1 MKNKKL
7 NETNNIKLILSN
19 KKLLIRKI
27 VKKRKKIDYHSLSRA
42 KAKEPWL
49 GWPQQ
54 AHDQG
59 WKPSGWRGWSLVWN
73 MFNSSCEIESMELN
87 I

>member
-27 VKKRKKIDYHSLSRA
+27 VKKGRKKIDYHSLSRA
-42 KAKEPWL
+42 KAKEP
-49 GWPQQ
+49 
-54 AHDQG
+54 
-59 WKPSGWRGWSLVWN
+59 
-73 MFNSSCEIESMELN
+73 
-87 I
+87 

>member
-27 VKKRKKIDYHSLSRA
+27 VKKGKKKKLIITHFLKPKLESHDLGGLSRFMT
-42 KAKEPWL
+42 KVEN
-49 GWPQQ
+49 Q
-54 AHDQG
+54 AVKRAVFG
-59 WKPSGWRGWSLVWN
+59 
-73 MFNSSCEIESMELN
+73 MEHVQFLL
-87 I
+87 